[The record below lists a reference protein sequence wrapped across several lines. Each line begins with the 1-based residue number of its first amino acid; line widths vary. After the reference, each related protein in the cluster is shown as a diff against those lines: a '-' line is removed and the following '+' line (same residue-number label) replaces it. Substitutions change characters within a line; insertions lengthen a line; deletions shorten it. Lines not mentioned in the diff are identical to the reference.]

1 MSLLA
6 SVVLIIIIS
15 FQDLEITKEIREK
28 LKSLSQV
35 EYNYILKLLM
45 KNQHNSRALA
55 FLCVVRKTY
64 VPHPTSTATAS

>member
-45 KNQHNSRALA
+45 KDQHNSRA
-55 FLCVVRKTY
+55 FVCVVTKTF
-64 VPHPTSTATAS
+64 VPQPNLSVQR

>member
-1 MSLLA
+1 MCSPSWPLPWRLGEVHKFFLRCMSLLA

-35 EYNYILKLLM
+35 EYCHVGYNFIIIYLSYL
-45 KNQHNSRALA
+45 
-55 FLCVVRKTY
+55 
-64 VPHPTSTATAS
+64 